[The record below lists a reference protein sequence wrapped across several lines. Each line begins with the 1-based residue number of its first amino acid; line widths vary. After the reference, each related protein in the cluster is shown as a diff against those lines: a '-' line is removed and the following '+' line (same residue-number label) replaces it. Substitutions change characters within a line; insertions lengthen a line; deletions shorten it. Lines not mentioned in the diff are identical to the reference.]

1 MQAFEYAHPRSVTEA
16 LPLLGSRWGET
27 EILAG
32 GTDLLSLMKNYVV
45 TPKRVVN
52 IKGLRELSGI
62 RATPAG
68 IHIGA
73 LMTLEELRTS
83 QPMHEYPAL
92 AQAAAGVTSPQ
103 IRNMGTVGG
112 RSEEHTSELQSRPH
126 LVCRLLLEKKKKT
139 HGCVN
144 FTSSEA
150 MSTAKCIAVL
160 G

>member
-62 RATPAG
+62 RGTPEG
-68 IHIGA
+68 IYIGA
-73 LMTLEELRTS
+73 LVTLEELRTS

-103 IRNMGTVGG
+103 IRNMGTLGG
-112 RSEEHTSELQSRPH
+112 DLCPRPRRWYFRSGFGLPARDESGGVPAGPGRKRHHRP
-126 LVCRLLLEKKKKT
+126 
-139 HGCVN
+139 
-144 FTSSEA
+144 
-150 MSTAKCIAVL
+150 
-160 G
+160 

>member
-1 MQAFEYAHPRSVTEA
+1 MQAFEYAHPRSMTEA

-92 AQAAAGVTSPQ
+92 AQAAAGGTSPQ
-103 IRNMGTVGG
+103 LSNTGTLGG
-112 RSEEHTSELQSRPH
+112 RPCPRPRCSDFRRRSGP
-126 LVCRLLLEKKKKT
+126 LAPDA
-139 HGCVN
+139 
-144 FTSSEA
+144 S
-150 MSTAKCIAVL
+150 
-160 G
+160 

>member
-16 LPLLGSRWGET
+16 LSLLGSRWGET

-52 IKGLRELSGI
+52 IKGLRELIGI

-73 LMTLEELRTS
+73 LMTLEELRKIGRAS
-83 QPMHEYPAL
+83 CRERVYGSA
-92 AQAAAGVTSPQ
+92 VT
-103 IRNMGTVGG
+103 
-112 RSEEHTSELQSRPH
+112 
-126 LVCRLLLEKKKKT
+126 C
-139 HGCVN
+139 
-144 FTSSEA
+144 
-150 MSTAKCIAVL
+150 
-160 G
+160 

>member
-52 IKGLRELSGI
+52 IKGLRELSGM
-62 RATPAG
+62 RVMPG
-68 IHIGA
+68 GLHIGA

-92 AQAAAGVTSPQ
+92 AQAAAGVTSPPQ
-103 IRNMGTVGG
+103 LAPGQGIRAWAG
-112 RSEEHTSELQSRPH
+112 SCAALPAS
-126 LVCRLLLEKKKKT
+126 
-139 HGCVN
+139 
-144 FTSSEA
+144 
-150 MSTAKCIAVL
+150 
-160 G
+160 

>member
-1 MQAFEYAHPRSVTEA
+1 MQAFEYAHPRSMTEA

-83 QPMHEYPAL
+83 QPMHEY
-92 AQAAAGVTSPQ
+92 
-103 IRNMGTVGG
+103 
-112 RSEEHTSELQSRPH
+112 RSEEHTSELQSRLH
-126 LVCRLLLEKKKKT
+126 LVCRLLLEKKNT
-139 HGCVN
+139 ALAL
-144 FTSSEA
+144 TPSSP
-150 MSTAKCIAVL
+150 T
-160 G
+160 